1 MSDPL
6 ASVAAMIIDCNT
18 CQAPPEACGDCV
30 MSVLLEADP
39 MGTELDADQALAL
52 GALADEGLVPPL
64 RLVPLHPS
72 AREQER
78 GWRAG

>member
-1 MSDPL
+1 
-6 ASVAAMIIDCNT
+6 
-18 CQAPPEACGDCV
+18 

-39 MGTELDADQALAL
+39 MGTEIDDAEAMAL

-64 RLVPLHPS
+64 RLVPLHTS
-72 AREQER
+72 AAADAR